1 MNINLPVRLSEI
13 MNELELIEFM
23 SWLLA
28 SCDDE
33 FMKTY
38 ENGIHYCVGAL
49 SMELSHK
56 ICGTDKENERILN
69 EVRKGVNKWKKTNGN
84 SHRLKSSGC

>member
-1 MNINLPVRLSEI
+1 MNINLPGRLSEI

-28 SCDDE
+28 SCDDDE

-38 ENGIHYCVGAL
+38 ADGIHYCVGAL
-49 SMELSHK
+49 SMELSIK
-56 ICGTDKENERILN
+56 QCGTGKENERILN
-69 EVRKGVNKWKKTNGN
+69 EVRKGVNKWKKAKDS
-84 SHRLKSSGC
+84 SHRLK